1 MNRGAGLTRS
11 FLPAWLVASVVIF
24 GLVVAWSFAT
34 PLGAAPDEPVQIIK
48 AAAVVR
54 GEFLGQPTV
63 AASNADREHQG
74 RGVMTVV
81 VPATYG
87 HDASLGDCYQF
98 SVKMTAACAPGAS
111 TSGQLVSAT
120 TYVGRYPPFYY
131 LIVGSPSLVWHS
143 SAGIYL
149 MRVLSALASSALL
162 GLALATAAL
171 WSRRRLLVGAVAVAA
186 TPMVIFLASVVN
198 PSGLEIASSIAVW
211 TTGLVLV
218 EDRCD
223 DPPPGLIPAFFMC
236 ACVLALIRSLSPMWL
251 AIILVAV
258 VCLEPRGVGLLL
270 KRRAVRVW
278 TVVTLVVS
286 IGAVA
291 YIASADALAITASG
305 IPLKPDATAI
315 TVVNLYL
322 TQASFYVYQTVGV
335 FGSALRPSAP
345 FYVVVLV
352 GAAVVT
358 LVWMALATAVRR
370 HLLVLVGLIGLSLIL
385 PIVIDVKSALPL
397 HNDVWQ
403 SRYAMPLFV
412 GVPLVSATVVGRRL
426 AITPVA
432 VRRMQVGVATIMAFA
447 QWACFYDALHR
458 YTVGIDGPLGLT
470 LRIHGGWTPPLP
482 AALLVLVA
490 AVLAL
495 TYGLVV
501 ARFLDPGAREG
512 EEGEGPTH
520 RRERSS
526 RRQLPTTE
534 LLLGR

>member
-1 MNRGAGLTRS
+1 MKRGAGLTHS
-11 FLPAWLVASVVIF
+11 FLPAWLVASLVIF
-24 GLVVAWSFAT
+24 GLTVAWSFAT
-34 PLGAAPDEPVQIIK
+34 PLGAASDEPAHIIK

-54 GEFLGQPTV
+54 GEFLGQPTP
-63 AASNADREHQG
+63 AARNADRAHTG
-74 RGVMTVV
+74 RAVMTVV

-87 HDASLGDCYQF
+87 HDAFLGKCYQF
-98 SVKMTAACAPGAS
+98 NVKVTAVCAPGAS
-111 TSGQLVSAT
+111 TSGRLVSAT

-131 LIVGSPSLVWHS
+131 LMVGSPSLVWHS

-149 MRVLSALASSALL
+149 MRVLSALLSSALL
-162 GLALATAAL
+162 GLALATAAV

-218 EDRCD
+218 EDRRD
-223 DPPPGLIPAFFMC
+223 DPPPGLIPAFFIC
-236 ACVLALIRSLSPMWL
+236 ACVLAVTRSLSPMWL
-251 AIILVAV
+251 VIILLAL

-278 TVVTLVVS
+278 AVVTLVVS
-286 IGAVA
+286 ILAVV

-305 IPLKPDATAI
+305 NPLKPDATAM

-322 TQASFYVYQTVGV
+322 NHASFYLYQTVGV

-345 FYVVVLV
+345 FYVVLLI

-358 LVWMALATAVRR
+358 LVWMALVTAVRR
-370 HLLVLVGLIGLSLIL
+370 HILVLVGLLGLSLVL
-385 PIVIDVKSALPL
+385 PIVIDVKNALQL

-403 SRYAMPLFV
+403 SRYALPLFV
-412 GVPLVSATVVGRRL
+412 GVPLVSAAVAGRRRP
-426 AITPVA
+426 ITPVA
-432 VRRMQVGVATIMAFA
+432 VRRMQVGAATIVVFA
-447 QWACFYDALHR
+447 QWVCFYDALHR
-458 YTVGIDGPLGLT
+458 YTVGIDGPFGLT
-470 LRIHGGWTPPLP
+470 LRIPGGWTPPLP

-490 AVLAL
+490 AIMSL

-501 ARFLDPGAREG
+501 ARFLDPGG
-512 EEGEGPTH
+512 DGGDNGEGLDAPAGTAKPAT
-520 RRERSS
+520 
-526 RRQLPTTE
+526 LIA
-534 LLLGR
+534 G